1 MRMVSM
7 ASRDE
12 VLVVLASRYE
22 RANRQDRGRILDGLV
37 ALTGHH
43 RKHAARV
50 LRGGTPTTRTGPRPG
65 HRLYDDA
72 AW

>member
-7 ASRDE
+7 ATRDE
-12 VLVVLASRYE
+12 VLAVLAGRYGG
-22 RANRQDRGRILDGLV
+22 ANRQDRGRILDELV

-50 LRGGTPTTRTGPRPG
+50 LRGGTPTARTGPRLG
-65 HRLYDDA
+65 
-72 AW
+72 